1 MTRLIR
7 PILSVI
13 AVATLAAGTQT
24 ISFATAQARTGRTLS
39 APGTASHRVA
49 LSAAARAVLTA
60 TADPSSAVATQTGA
74 QISTP
79 GFNASTWLPVT
90 NDDAGAPGTEVEAL
104 AQNGKCP

>member
-13 AVATLAAGTQT
+13 AVAALAAGTQT

-39 APGTASHRVA
+39 A
-49 LSAAARAVLTA
+49 LTA
-60 TADPSSAVATQTGA
+60 TAGPSGSDIANLGASGWEVQSSAVATQTGA

-79 GFNASTWLPVT
+79 
-90 NDDAGAPGTEVEAL
+90 
-104 AQNGKCP
+104 